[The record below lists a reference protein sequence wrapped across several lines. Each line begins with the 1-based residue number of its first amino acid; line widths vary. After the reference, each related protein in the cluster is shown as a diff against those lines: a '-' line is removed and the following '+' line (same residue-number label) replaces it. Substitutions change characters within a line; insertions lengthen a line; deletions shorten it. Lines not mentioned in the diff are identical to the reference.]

1 MANIASQK
9 KRIRTN
15 EKARLRNK
23 SVKSSVKTSVRRFH
37 EAAEAGNTTEA
48 QQLARKAARQLDKA
62 AAKGVIHPNQAANRK
77 AAVMKRAAAL

>member
-1 MANIASQK
+1 VANIASQK